1 MREPLVQSAPLL
13 TRINVTPII
22 DVALVLVIILLITA
36 PMLAV
41 TNQDLDLPQ
50 AHTRDLARMG
60 QVSITLAGNGQVA
73 IDDQVLAGP
82 QEIAPF
88 LQQRLQNADTDQLQ
102 VVVRADA
109 GLPHVEVREVL
120 DAARAGGATQLGIA
134 TRQIEVTAR

>member
-50 AHTRDLARMG
+50 ARTRDLVRMG
-60 QVSITLAGNGQVA
+60 QVGISVAGNGQVT

-82 QEIAPF
+82 AEITSY
-88 LQQRLQNADTDQLQ
+88 LKQRLQGADTEQLQ

-109 GLPHVEVREVL
+109 GLPHGEVREVL
-120 DAARAGGATQLGIA
+120 DAARAAGATQLGIA
-134 TRQIEVTAR
+134 TRQTEVTPR

>member
-50 AHTRDLARMG
+50 ARTRDLVRMG
-60 QVSITLAGNGQVA
+60 QVSITVAGNGQVTVDEQ
-73 IDDQVLAGP
+73 ILAGP
-82 QEIAPF
+82 AEIIPY
-88 LQQRLQNADTDQLQ
+88 LQQRLHGADTDQLQ

-109 GLPHVEVREVL
+109 GLLHAEVREVL
-120 DAARAGGATQLGIA
+120 DAVRAGGATQLGIA
-134 TRQIEVTAR
+134 TRQTEVTPR

>member
-41 TNQDLDLPQ
+41 TNQDLELPQ
-50 AHTRDLARMG
+50 ARTRDLARQG
-60 QVSITLAGNGQVA
+60 QVSITVAGDGQVA
-73 IDDQVLAGP
+73 IDDQILAGP
-82 QEIAPF
+82 DEITPY
-88 LQQRLQNADTDQLQ
+88 LLKRLENADTDQLQ

-109 GLPHVEVREVL
+109 GLPHAVVRQVL

-134 TRQIEVTAR
+134 TRQTEVTPL

>member
-41 TNQDLDLPQ
+41 TKQDLDLPQ
-50 AHTRDLARMG
+50 ARTRDLVRRG
-60 QVSITLAGNGQVA
+60 QVSITVAGNGQVTVDEQ
-73 IDDQVLAGP
+73 ILAGAAAIIP
-82 QEIAPF
+82 Y
-88 LQQRLQNADTDQLQ
+88 LQQRLQGADTDQLQ

-109 GLPHVEVREVL
+109 GLPHAEVREVL
-120 DAARAGGATQLGIA
+120 EAARAGGATQLGIA
-134 TRQIEVTAR
+134 TRQTEVTPR

>member
-36 PMLAV
+36 PMLSVAE
-41 TNQDLDLPQ
+41 LDVELPQ
-50 AHTRDLARMG
+50 ARTRDLDKTG
-60 QVSITLAGNGQVA
+60 YVSITMAADGQLA
-73 IDDQVLAGP
+73 IDDKVLSGP

-88 LQQRLQNADTDQLQ
+88 LRNRLQAADGEQLM

-109 GLPHVEVREVL
+109 GLSHEMVRKVL
-120 DAARAGGATQLGIA
+120 DEARAGGAVHLGIA
-134 TRQIEVTAR
+134 TRQTEVR